1 MNPAVSIVALAT
13 DYDET
18 LASGGEVAPSILN
31 ALKRV
36 RASGRKL
43 LLITG
48 RELEDLLQ
56 VFPDVGLFDC
66 VVAENGALL
75 YMPATRR
82 TTSLAPPPLGQIV
95 QAFRQRGIQPLSVGH
110 SIVATLHSN
119 EDAVRDA
126 IAETGLAM
134 EIIFNRDALMVLPA
148 GTDKG
153 SGLEAAL
160 RELQLRREAVIGIGD
175 AENDEPFL
183 KLCGISVAVANA
195 MPSIKEVAD
204 IVTSAERGNGVIE
217 VIDSLLAGTLES
229 FKQQDQTEKPL
240 AADSRSID
248 AD

>member
-18 LASGGEVAPSILN
+18 LASGGEVAPSIMN

-56 VFPDVGLFDC
+56 VFPDTGLFDC

-75 YMPATRR
+75 YMPATQR
-82 TTSLAPPPLGQIV
+82 TISLAPPPPERVV
-95 QAFRQRGIQPLSVGH
+95 QALRQRGIQPLSVGH
-110 SIVATLHSN
+110 SIVATLQRK
-119 EDAVRDA
+119 DAAVRHT
-126 IAETGLAM
+126 IAETGIPM
-134 EIIFNRDALMVLPA
+134 EIIFNRDALMILPP
-148 GTDKG
+148 GIDKG
-153 SGLEAAL
+153 SGLQAAL
-160 RELQLRREAVIGIGD
+160 KELQLSREAVVGIGD

-195 MPSIKEVAD
+195 MPSIKELAD
-204 IVTSAERGNGVIE
+204 IVTSAERGDGVIE
-217 VIDSLLAGTLES
+217 IIDSLLSGKLEAFAHREACQRES
-229 FKQQDQTEKPL
+229 
-240 AADSRSID
+240 
-248 AD
+248 